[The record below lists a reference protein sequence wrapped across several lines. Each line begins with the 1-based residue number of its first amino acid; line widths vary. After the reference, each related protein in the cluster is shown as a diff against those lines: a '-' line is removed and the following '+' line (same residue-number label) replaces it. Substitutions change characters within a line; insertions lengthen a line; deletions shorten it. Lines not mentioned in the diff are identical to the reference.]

1 MIIAILLSGAI
12 YLLATLFWNI
22 LSLLSGALVAPLSG
36 IYPIGLLVGLLA
48 GTLLALWRRRGGALP
63 SWSLLLG
70 ALLTALPLALF
81 TILNKSY
88 VGSWRW
94 PAFLWLFISTLL
106 AFTALRN
113 MFRRL
118 SLRRPEEKSVLLVRS
133 MRIVG
138 LATLV
143 VAIFLP
149 FYFMFF
155 SSITPRALFLDN
167 PINLA
172 PRVEIGM
179 AKLFNAYR
187 EVMTTY
193 RFGRYILNSLIVS
206 LSTVIITLIPA
217 TLGAYAVTRLR
228 FRGREFLA
236 RSILLIYMFPTI
248 VLAIPL
254 YSVFA
259 SLGLRDT
266 LLGLLVVYPAVT
278 IPVSLYMLRNYF
290 LTLPRDI
297 EEAGIIDGCSRL
309 GVIWRITLPLSLPA
323 LLAVGLYIFMIAWNE
338 FLFAFMFLDKQSIFT
353 LSRGVVSLDSQE
365 VPRQFLMAGAIIIT
379 LPVMFIF
386 FAFER
391 FFTGGLSAGGVKE

>member
-1 MIIAILLSGAI
+1 MIIAVLLSGVI
-12 YLLATLFWNI
+12 YLLATLLWNV
-22 LSLLSGALVAPLSG
+22 LSLLLGALIAPLSG
-36 IYPIGLLVGLLA
+36 IYLPGLLVGLLS
-48 GTLLALWRRRGGALP
+48 GFLLALWRRRGGTLP
-63 SWSLLLG
+63 NWLLPPG
-70 ALLTALPLALF
+70 ALLTALPIALF
-81 TILNKSY
+81 TILNEGFA
-88 VGSWRW
+88 GSWRW
-94 PAFLWLFISTLL
+94 PTFLWLFLSMLL
-106 AFTALRN
+106 ALTALRN
-113 MFRRL
+113 MLRRL
-118 SLRRPEEKSVLLVRS
+118 SLRRPEERSVLLVRA

-138 LATLV
+138 LAAMTGV
-143 VAIFLP
+143 IFLP

-155 SSITPRALFLDN
+155 SSITPRSLFLAN

-172 PRVEIGM
+172 PRAEIGI
-179 AKLFNAYR
+179 ANLFNAYR
-187 EVMTTY
+187 EVMTTF

-206 LSTVIITLIPA
+206 LSTVVITLIPA

-236 RSILLIYMFPTI
+236 RSILLIYMFPAI

-259 SLGLRDT
+259 TLGLRDT

-338 FLFAFMFLDKQSIFT
+338 FLFAFMFLDRQSIFT
-353 LSRGVVSLDSQE
+353 LSRGVVSLNSQE

-386 FAFER
+386 FTFER
-391 FFTGGLSAGGVKE
+391 FLTGGLSAGGVKE